1 MNTTTL
7 LQISNQYRNMLKSR
21 GLSSVL
27 NRVRKNHA
35 LEHATIHI
43 LSEES
48 PYMRLAGRSDH
59 RGFTLYGDMSSEIVS
74 EAAAAALRRVRAGER
89 HLAVHP
95 NCGTNLV
102 TAGLLGSLAGL
113 LSNGST
119 RDGWRGRLERLP
131 FLIVMITIALIVA
144 QPIGLIIQRRVT
156 TNARLG
162 DMEIVSVKR
171 KNIGAL
177 TLHRVETVI

>member
-1 MNTTTL
+1 M
-7 LQISNQYRNMLKSR
+7 
-21 GLSSVL
+21 
-27 NRVRKNHA
+27 
-35 LEHATIHI
+35 
-43 LSEES
+43 
-48 PYMRLAGRSDH
+48 
-59 RGFTLYGDMSSEIVS
+59 S

-102 TAGLLGSLAGL
+102 TAGFLGSLAGL
-113 LSNGST
+113 LSNRST

-131 FLIVMITIALIVA
+131 LLIVMITIALIVA
-144 QPIGLIIQRRVT
+144 QPIGMIIQRRVT